1 VFVVRKAHQQYLL
14 KRLKRVDASNP
25 GRVRPRINP
34 TPRRSADGAA
44 IGDLDGEPPR
54 PALK

>member
-1 VFVVRKAHQQYLL
+1 MFVVRKVHRQYLL

-25 GRVRPRINP
+25 GRIRPRINP
-34 TPRRSADGAA
+34 TPRKSADGAA

>member
-1 VFVVRKAHQQYLL
+1 MFVVRKVYQQYLL
-14 KRLKRVDASNP
+14 KRLKRIDASNLA
-25 GRVRPRINP
+25 RVRPRTNP
-34 TPRRSADGAA
+34 TPRKSADGAA